1 MLISAIGINF
11 FMKASGNDVVI
22 YYLPEVFK
30 VVGIRIRVG
39 LLYMIS
45 GLGGSLASALF
56 YQSSVTVDASGALVG
71 SAFSIII
78 TCTITSQVISFLL
91 LLYHLCIFCIF
102 CIFNHHFYNGQ
113 SIRVRLLYLI
123 YGLGGSLASA
133 LFYQSIVTVDTSG
146 ALVGLARGT
155 ISKSFIE
162 YCELHLPM
170 GFDFLLVLP
179 RCSSI

>member
-1 MLISAIGINF
+1 
-11 FMKASGNDVVI
+11 MKASGNDVVI

-30 VVGIRIRVG
+30 VVGIR
-39 LLYMIS
+39 
-45 GLGGSLASALF
+45 
-56 YQSSVTVDASGALVG
+56 
-71 SAFSIII
+71 
-78 TCTITSQVISFLL
+78 
-91 LLYHLCIFCIF
+91 
-102 CIFNHHFYNGQ
+102 
-113 SIRVRLLYLI
+113 IRVRLLYLI

-170 GFDFLLVLP
+170 RGDNFANLGWSIVGVPFGFVIFDQPLVNQVRQTTLLIITFLGLLIGVVLTLKDVSLSDH
-179 RCSSI
+179 CSWCCYLDCISLPYWSCKHRVIDCGVNIEKKKKKKDDNLKT